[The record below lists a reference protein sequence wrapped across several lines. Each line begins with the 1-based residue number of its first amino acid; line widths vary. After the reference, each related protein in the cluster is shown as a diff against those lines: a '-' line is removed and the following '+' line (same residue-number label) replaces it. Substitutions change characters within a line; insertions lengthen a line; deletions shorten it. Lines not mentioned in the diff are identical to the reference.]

1 MGKRDDIIKAATEL
15 IAEKGV
21 PGATIGNIL
30 KRASTGYGTLYNYFD
45 SKEDLYLAVY
55 LSAVVGADRYVQT
68 SGVSEADSEQGFR
81 SVVKGYASYCLK
93 HQNEFAALEA
103 LRTMPDICQRAKGIS
118 DTELGFISL
127 LDQCEQDG
135 LLKTR
140 PQGYNM
146 NLLLGMVAAF
156 VRYCRGVEV
165 MCSDG
170 STAVTETA
178 LDDLA
183 ESCLKALS

>member
-1 MGKRDDIIKAATEL
+1 MGKRDDIVKAATEL
-15 IAEKGV
+15 IAERGV

-30 KRASTGYGTLYNYFD
+30 KRAATGYGTLYNYFD

-55 LSAVVGADRYVQT
+55 LSAVVGADRYVQN
-68 SGVSEADSEQGFR
+68 SGASEVNSEQAFR
-81 SVVKGYASYCLK
+81 AAVAGYASYCLN

-103 LRTMPDICQRAKGIS
+103 LRTMPDICQRAKGTS
-118 DTELGFISL
+118 DAELGFITL
-127 LDQCEQDG
+127 LERCEEDG

-140 PQGYNM
+140 PQSYNM
-146 NLLLGMVAAF
+146 NMLLGMVAAF
-156 VRYCRGVEV
+156 VRYYRGVEV

-170 STAVTETA
+170 SAAVTETA